1 MTCIYVYLDIQRLI
15 CAKTSRNSTTPGHQ
29 LRHLAESAKIRI
41 KSGKK
46 ETSKNRGLNSWLN
59 RDIAYNSLFGCSNG
73 HALEFF
79 FHGFSIVVR
88 KSLPSYREQRLGE
101 TCRKQQT
108 SNQTSRARAR
118 IYKNLWCR
126 TEGVTAHM
134 WFFAFLAWAK
144 VIALQSCL
152 LTFLCSSSSGF
163 TISPSNGQEKCSLSE
178 MCLFIYSLYI
188 IPLEVHP
195 FLPSVPS
202 LLLFPFPPFLSFPI
216 LSYPFL
222 SFPIL
227 SYPFLSFP
235 ILSYPFLS
243 FPILSYPFLSFPILS
258 YPFLS
263 FPILSYPFLSF
274 PILSY
279 PFLSFPILSYP
290 FLLSSLFALS
300 AGY

>member
-1 MTCIYVYLDIQRLI
+1 MYTYRERERERARECIYKYIYIYGCRYAYTYIYIYICVCASIKMTCIYVYLDIQRLI

-118 IYKNLWCR
+118 IYKNL
-126 TEGVTAHM
+126 
-134 WFFAFLAWAK
+134 
-144 VIALQSCL
+144 
-152 LTFLCSSSSGF
+152 
-163 TISPSNGQEKCSLSE
+163 
-178 MCLFIYSLYI
+178 
-188 IPLEVHP
+188 
-195 FLPSVPS
+195 
-202 LLLFPFPPFLSFPI
+202 
-216 LSYPFL
+216 
-222 SFPIL
+222 
-227 SYPFLSFP
+227 
-235 ILSYPFLS
+235 
-243 FPILSYPFLSFPILS
+243 
-258 YPFLS
+258 
-263 FPILSYPFLSF
+263 
-274 PILSY
+274 
-279 PFLSFPILSYP
+279 
-290 FLLSSLFALS
+290 
-300 AGY
+300 